1 MQSRHGWRPACEE
14 VRPARPDR
22 GCEREKVRPARSKHP
37 KFDVYEV
44 AGRTLSR
51 VEWGRGRTGRILSR
65 LPAHYCHRPWLSH
78 SPSSCHCR
86 YPRTRNRLPA
96 CHHTLRCLR
105 RPPHWRRWGFGSIR
119 SWLLACRRRVGVLMT
134 SFPHVVAVRKR
145 FEAKEQTTLMNNAD
159 DGLLWVRRSCG
170 RKRSLG
176 DIRRQP
182 AVLGKVVCV

>member
-1 MQSRHGWRPACEE
+1 MREI

-37 KFDVYEV
+37 KFDVFEVAGRTLSRASMRRRV

-78 SPSSCHCR
+78 SSSSCHCR
-86 YPRTRNRLPA
+86 YPRTRHRLPA

-134 SFPHVVAVRKR
+134 SFPHVAAVRSR
-145 FEAKEQTTLMNNAD
+145 FEAKVQTHWVKTLTTGFYGRG
-159 DGLLWVRRSCG
+159 GLRFGHIGVWQRAYCYVTH
-170 RKRSLG
+170 
-176 DIRRQP
+176 
-182 AVLGKVVCV
+182 